1 MAENI
6 KINFDNMTKEE
17 IVSISMEKN
26 NKGIATSRALAV
38 QNELEKAGEPF
49 SGSDHY
55 KRDMTA
61 VRKP

>member
-26 NKGIATSRALAV
+26 NKGIATSRGKL
-38 QNELEKAGEPF
+38 
-49 SGSDHY
+49 
-55 KRDMTA
+55 
-61 VRKP
+61 